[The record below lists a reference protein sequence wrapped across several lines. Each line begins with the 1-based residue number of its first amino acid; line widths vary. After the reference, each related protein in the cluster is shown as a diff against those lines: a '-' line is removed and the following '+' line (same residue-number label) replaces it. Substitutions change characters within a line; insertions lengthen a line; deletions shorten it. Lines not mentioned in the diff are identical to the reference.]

1 MRLVI
6 IGGVA
11 AGSKAAA
18 KARRVNAD
26 LDIIIYQQEA
36 EVSYSAC
43 GEPYLISGVI
53 ADSQQLLIRTPGDFA
68 QDRIPV
74 FTEHRVETIDH
85 VNKRLMVRDLK
96 TQHCFTDFYDRL
108 IIATGARPIIPNIN
122 GIHLTG
128 VLVLR
133 SWTDLQTFCRSL
145 SELKPRT
152 ALIIGAGYISLELAE
167 ALTKLNISTTIAA
180 RGQRLLSTF
189 DSDMTALVRT
199 HLQENG
205 VSLRF
210 NTRIT
215 ELIGRGQRVTG
226 VTTTDGEFISAD
238 LVIFAIGI
246 QANVELAEQTGITL
260 GKTGAIQVDTQ
271 MATNLNDIYAA
282 GDCCETLNRI
292 TGTASWQPLGDIAN
306 LQGRVAGENAAGG
319 NAYYQGS
326 FGTSIL
332 KAFDFNIAI
341 TGLSEHAAKQHGFM
355 PLSVTVTA
363 MDKARYYPNAHSSQL
378 KLVADTD
385 GRLLGAQAV
394 GKGASDKLIDIAATA
409 LLGNLNCA
417 DLEYADFAY
426 SPPFSPVLSPISV
439 AASVLIS
446 RIKKAGFK
454 SQVQF

>member
-26 LDIIIYQQEA
+26 LEIIIYQQEA

-43 GEPYLISGVI
+43 GEPYVISGII
-53 ADSQQLLIRTPGDFA
+53 ADSQQLLIRTPSDFA
-68 QDRIPV
+68 QDRIQV

-85 VNKRLMVRDLK
+85 VNKQLVVQDLK
-96 TQHCFTDFYDRL
+96 TRHCFTSIYDRL
-108 IIATGARPIIPNIN
+108 IIATGARPIIPTIN
-122 GIHLTG
+122 GTNLTG
-128 VLVLR
+128 ALVLR
-133 SWTDLQTFCRSL
+133 SWTDLQTFRHTITD
-145 SELKPRT
+145 LKPRS

-180 RGQRLLSTF
+180 RGQRLLSAF
-189 DSDMTALVRT
+189 DADMAALVLT
-199 HLQENG
+199 HLQENS
-205 VSLRF
+205 VSFRF
-210 NTRIT
+210 NTQVA
-215 ELIGRGQRVTG
+215 ELIGHQQRVTG
-226 VTTTDGEFISAD
+226 VTTTEGEFIAAD

-246 QANVELAEQTGITL
+246 QANVELAKQAGITL
-260 GKTGAIQVDTQ
+260 GKTGAIQVDAR
-271 MATNLNDIYAA
+271 MATNLSDIYAA
-282 GDCCETLNRI
+282 GDCCETRNRI
-292 TGTASWQPLGDIAN
+292 TGMASWQPLGDTAN

-319 NAYYQGS
+319 DAYFQGS

-332 KAFDFNIAI
+332 KVFDFNIAM
-341 TGLSEHAAKQHGFM
+341 TGLPEHAAKQHGFT

-378 KLVADTD
+378 KLIANSN

-409 LLGNLNCA
+409 LLGNLSCA

-439 AASVLIS
+439 AAGVLAS
-446 RIKKAGFK
+446 RIK
-454 SQVQF
+454 QQT